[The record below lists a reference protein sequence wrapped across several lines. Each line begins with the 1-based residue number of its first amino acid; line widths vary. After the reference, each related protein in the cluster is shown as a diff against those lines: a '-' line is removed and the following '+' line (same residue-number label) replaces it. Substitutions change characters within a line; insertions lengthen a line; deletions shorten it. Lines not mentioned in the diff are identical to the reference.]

1 MTSLKQLSLYN
12 IPPEA
17 RKVIKEDENYEI
29 YQDIIQREI
38 DEFRKSTKSDRQIVS
53 KLLKDN
59 ISLFKILRLLVY
71 IISISKK
78 LSLLSLNPQEKDF
91 NWEKNYKNWNLFL
104 YFYFPDIA
112 NEYEDGSYEDR
123 EDNWP
128 KSMWSLYFTHKIVWF
143 VYWKRLGEKFV
154 NKVSDELSHIQSLNN
169 DNFIKLI
176 NDFNSKEITFE
187 NTLFLAYKVFKF
199 LTKNV
204 PKDEMVDQGY

>member
-17 RKVIKEDENYEI
+17 RKVIKEDKNYEI

-38 DEFRKSTKSDRQIVS
+38 DEFRKSTKSDRQMVS

-59 ISLFKILRLLVY
+59 ISLFKILQLLVY

-78 LSLLSLNPQEKDF
+78 LSLLSLHPQEKDF
-91 NWEKNYKNWNLFL
+91 NWEKNNKNWNLFL
-104 YFYFPDIA
+104 YFYFPDIS

-187 NTLFLAYKVFKF
+187 NTLFFSYKVFKF

-204 PKDEMVDQGY
+204 PKDEMIDQGY

>member
-17 RKVIKEDENYEI
+17 RKVIKEDKNYEI

-38 DEFRKSTKSDRQIVS
+38 DEFRKSTKSDRQMVS

-78 LSLLSLNPQEKDF
+78 LSLLSLHPQEKDF
-91 NWEKNYKNWNLFL
+91 NWEKNNRNWNLFL

-187 NTLFLAYKVFKF
+187 NTLFFAYKVFKF